1 MNSLQVTKLNE
12 SFSLIQGT
20 TQELMKISDF
30 YKVERDG
37 QYFDVMV
44 KRGLKSPY
52 DFFTKG
58 VDYKGQKALL
68 IMNGLLM
75 LHPVLS
81 KFIKEEIPE
90 TSVKDVNGL
99 LESLK
104 GVLPF
109 DPYDYQK
116 EALIDILT
124 NKKKSLARACTGC
137 LDPESEIEVTID
149 GYYKKITY
157 KELHNLLERNIKI
170 KVKTPNGP
178 KEILNKYT
186 KTEPGKLIKYD
197 DGTETRCAISH
208 QMMFPELKAAN
219 EIKVN
224 DSNGIKTVISI
235 DDLPE
240 QTWYDF
246 EINCPDGLYY
256 QNDIVHHNSGKSI
269 LIQLIQEYFRRENKK
284 GILLVPNVNLLEQFY
299 NDIKDYNL
307 IDLANDTELIGGD
320 YSVKDVSELTKTLT
334 ISTWQSMQNFEGSLE
349 GLDFVMQDECHRFA
363 SEVTS
368 DIVQKTVNAEFKY
381 GFTGTLPDDK
391 SKMMT
396 LLGLFGAP
404 KTYIRTQELIE
415 LGLGTPLRV
424 NSIILQYSDET
435 KNKIKKLKRFPSQ
448 FKFLREYGPR
458 NEFITNL
465 SSKLKGNSLIL
476 FSMTDHGKDLFLR
489 IFKSKFPEVPD
500 EDIKITGRDSYEFQK
515 KYGVYFIN
523 GEDDQKT
530 REKTRLILE
539 DSEGAT
545 LVQNYQVLSTGVNIR
560 KLHNLVLASP
570 LKSFT
575 TISQSIGR
583 LVRLHESK
591 SEANIYDIVDD
602 LGTRTFT
609 GPFWRQYQER
619 LAKSYNPEN
628 IPVIERV
635 LKIQ

>member
-1 MNSLQVTKLNE
+1 M
-12 SFSLIQGT
+12 
-20 TQELMKISDF
+20 
-30 YKVERDG
+30 
-37 QYFDVMV
+37 
-44 KRGLKSPY
+44 
-52 DFFTKG
+52 
-58 VDYKGQKALL
+58 
-68 IMNGLLM
+68 
-75 LHPVLS
+75 
-81 KFIKEEIPE
+81 
-90 TSVKDVNGL
+90 
-99 LESLK
+99 
-104 GVLPF
+104 
-109 DPYDYQK
+109 
-116 EALIDILT
+116 
-124 NKKKSLARACTGC
+124 
-137 LDPESEIEVTID
+137 
-149 GYYKKITY
+149 KITY
-157 KELHNLLERNIKI
+157 RELHKLLSKNVKI

-208 QMMFPELKAAN
+208 HMMFPELKAAS

-269 LIQLIQEYFRRENKK
+269 LIQLIQEYFRREDKK

-448 FKFLREYGPR
+448 FKFLREHEPR

-539 DSEGAT
+539 ESEGAT

>member
-37 QYFDVMV
+37 QYFDPMV

-52 DFFTKG
+52 DFFTTG
-58 VDYKGQKALL
+58 VDYQGQKALL

-124 NKKKSLARACTGC
+124 NKKKSLARACTG
-137 LDPESEIEVTID
+137 
-149 GYYKKITY
+149 
-157 KELHNLLERNIKI
+157 
-170 KVKTPNGP
+170 
-178 KEILNKYT
+178 
-186 KTEPGKLIKYD
+186 
-197 DGTETRCAISH
+197 
-208 QMMFPELKAAN
+208 
-219 EIKVN
+219 
-224 DSNGIKTVISI
+224 
-235 DDLPE
+235 
-240 QTWYDF
+240 
-246 EINCPDGLYY
+246 
-256 QNDIVHHNSGKSI
+256 SGKSI

-284 GILLVPNVNLLEQFY
+284 GILLVPNINLLEQFY

-334 ISTWQSMQNFEGSLE
+334 ISTWQSMQNFEGSLD
-349 GLDFVMQDECHRFA
+349 GVDFVMQDECHRFA

-404 KTYIRTQELIE
+404 KTYITTQELIE
-415 LGLGTPLRV
+415 LGLGTPLKV

-435 KNKIKKLKRFPSQ
+435 KDKIKKLRRFPSQ
-448 FKFLREYGPR
+448 FKFLREHEPR

-500 EDIKITGRDSYEFQK
+500 EDIKITGRGSYEFQK
-515 KYGVYFIN
+515 EYGVYFIN

-539 DSEGAT
+539 ESEGAT
-545 LVQNYQVLSTGVNIR
+545 LVQNYQILSTGVNIR